1 MPLFENLL
9 YRTDD
14 NIAYISMN
22 RPTVLNAL
30 NQASLAELLIAFDFA
45 AADADVHGVILS
57 GEGKAFAAG
66 ADIAELAAVGAV
78 DAQRFARQG
87 QQVFDRIE
95 RLGKPVIA
103 AVNGYAFGGG
113 CELAMAC
120 TLRIASERAGFGQP
134 EVKLGVLPGFGGTQ
148 RLPRLVGHGRAL
160 QLILS
165 ATTIDAHEAY
175 RIGLVNEV
183 VATDELIARAIAIL
197 RQITAN
203 SPLAVRLATEA
214 VLRGMDVPLTDG
226 LALEAALFAVCAS
239 SADKREGTA
248 AFLARRAPQ
257 FTRN

>member
-1 MPLFENLL
+1 MSHYDTLL
-9 YRTDD
+9 YRTAAG
-14 NIAYISMN
+14 IAYISLN

-30 NQASLAELLIAFDFA
+30 NQATLAELLAAFEAA
-45 AADADVHGVILS
+45 AADAAVHGVILS

-66 ADIAELAAVGAV
+66 ADIGELAAIGAV
-78 DAQRFARQG
+78 EAQRFTRLG

-120 TLRIASERAGFGQP
+120 TLRVASERAAFGQP

-148 RLPRLVGHGRAL
+148 RLPRLVGVGRAL

-165 ATTIDAHEAY
+165 AATIDAHEAW

-183 VATDELIARAIAIL
+183 VAADGLIARAEAIL
-197 RQITAN
+197 QQIGAN
-203 SPLAVRLATEA
+203 APLAVRLASEA
-214 VLRGMDVPLTDG
+214 VLRGLDMPLSDG
-226 LALEAALFAVCAS
+226 LALEGALFAVCAA
-239 SADKREGTA
+239 SADKAEGTA
-248 AFLARRAPQ
+248 AFLAKRAPQ
-257 FTRN
+257 FNGR